1 MEENLANCIE
11 TEGKTVDEAVAN
23 ALTRLGVE
31 QKDVEIEVLDEGSRG
46 VFNILGTR
54 QARVRVRMKPL
65 PGQQVRRSSKGPA
78 QGAARDAAQALKG
91 DPAVVV
97 RDLLTAMGFEAPV
110 ESRETA
116 DGIEVTVGSTGA
128 DGLLIGKRGETLES
142 LQHIISKMLN
152 RENDKWTHVALD
164 VGGYRKRRESQ
175 LEKLALSMAE
185 RTQATGQEQTTEPLK
200 ASERR
205 IIHVALKDH
214 PAVKS
219 YAMGDGLIKRVVIAP
234 KEGGRSSSS

>member
-31 QKDVEIEVLDEGSRG
+31 QKDVEIEILDEGSRG
-46 VFNILGTR
+46 VFNILGAR
-54 QARVRVRMKPL
+54 QAKVRVRMKPL
-65 PGQQVRRSSKGPA
+65 PGQQVRRSRREPE
-78 QGAARDAAQALKG
+78 Q
-91 DPAVVV
+91 DPTAIV

-110 ESRETA
+110 EARETA
-116 DGIEVTVGSTGA
+116 DGIEITVGSTGA

-152 RENDKWTHVALD
+152 RDTEKWTHVALD
-164 VGGYRKRRESQ
+164 VGGYRRRRESQ
-175 LEKLALSMAE
+175 LEKLAVSMAD
-185 RTQATGQEQTTEPLK
+185 RAQATGQEQTTEPLK

-214 PAVKS
+214 PTVKS
-219 YAMGDGLIKRVVIAP
+219 YAVGDGLIKRVVIAP
-234 KEGGRSSSS
+234 KEGGRDSSR

>member
-1 MEENLANCIE
+1 MEENLTNCIE

-46 VFNILGTR
+46 VFNIIGTR
-54 QARVRVRMKPL
+54 QARVRVRMKAL
-65 PGQQVRRSSKGPA
+65 PGPARRASAEEDPVTIVRG
-78 QGAARDAAQALKG
+78 
-91 DPAVVV
+91 
-97 RDLLTAMGFEAPV
+97 LLTAMGFEAPV
-110 ESRETA
+110 ESRQTP
-116 DGIEVTVGSTGA
+116 DGIEITVGSTGA

-164 VGGYRKRRESQ
+164 VGGYRRRRESQ
-175 LEKLALSMAE
+175 LEKLATSMAE
-185 RTQATGQEQTTEPLK
+185 RVQATGQEQTTEPLK

-214 PAVKS
+214 PAARSFAV
-219 YAMGDGLIKRVVIAP
+219 GDGLIKRVVIGP
-234 KEGGRSSSS
+234 KEGSRNSSK

>member
-23 ALTRLGVE
+23 ALNRLGVDK
-31 QKDVEIEVLDEGSRG
+31 KDIEIEVLDEGSRG
-46 VFNILGTR
+46 VFNILGAR

-65 PGQQVRRSSKGPA
+65 PGQQVRPSRRQPE
-78 QGAARDAAQALKG
+78 Q

-97 RDLLTAMGFEAPV
+97 RELLVAMGFDAPV
-110 ESRETA
+110 ESRETD
-116 DGIEVTVGSTGA
+116 DGIEITVGSTGA

-152 RENDKWTHVALD
+152 RESDKWTHVALD

-175 LEKLALSMAE
+175 LEKLAVSMAE
-185 RTQATGQEQTTEPLK
+185 RAQATGQEQTTEPLK

-214 PAVKS
+214 PTVKS
-219 YAMGDGLIKRVVIAP
+219 YAVGEGLIKRVVIGP
-234 KEGGRSSSS
+234 KEGGRDSSR

>member
-31 QKDVEIEVLDEGSRG
+31 QKDVEIEILDEGSRG
-46 VFNILGTR
+46 VFNILGAR
-54 QARVRVRMKPL
+54 QAKVRVRMKPL
-65 PGQQVRRSSKGPA
+65 PGQQVRRSRREPE
-78 QGAARDAAQALKG
+78 Q
-91 DPAVVV
+91 DPAVIV

-116 DGIEVTVGSTGA
+116 DGIEITVGSTGA

-152 RENDKWTHVALD
+152 RDTEKWTHVALD
-164 VGGYRKRRESQ
+164 VGGYRRRRESQ
-175 LEKLALSMAE
+175 LEKLAVSMAD
-185 RTQATGQEQTTEPLK
+185 RAQATGQEQTTEPLK

-214 PAVKS
+214 PTVKS
-219 YAMGDGLIKRVVIAP
+219 YAVGDGLIKRVVIAP
-234 KEGGRSSSS
+234 KEGGRDSSR

>member
-11 TEGKTVDEAVAN
+11 TEGKTVDDAVAN

-54 QARVRVRMKPL
+54 PARVRVRMKPL
-65 PGQQVRRSSKGPA
+65 PGQQVRSSRREPE
-78 QGAARDAAQALKG
+78 Q
-91 DPAVVV
+91 DPAVIV
-97 RDLLTAMGFEAPV
+97 RGLLTAMGFEAPV

-116 DGIEVTVGSTGA
+116 DGIEITVGSTGV

-152 RENDKWTHVALD
+152 RESDKWTHVALD
-164 VGGYRKRRESQ
+164 IGGYRKRRESQ
-175 LEKLALSMAE
+175 LEKLAVSMAD
-185 RTQATGQEQTTEPLK
+185 RVQATGQEQTTEPLK

-214 PAVKS
+214 PTVKS
-219 YAMGDGLIKRVVIAP
+219 YAVGDGLVKRVVIGP
-234 KEGGRSSSS
+234 KEDGRNSSK

>member
-46 VFNILGTR
+46 VFNILGAR

-65 PGQQVRRSSKGPA
+65 PGQQVRRSSKEPE
-78 QGAARDAAQALKG
+78 Q
-91 DPAVVV
+91 DPAVIV
-97 RDLLTAMGFEAPV
+97 RGLLTAMGFEAPV
-110 ESRETA
+110 ESRQTA
-116 DGIEVTVGSTGA
+116 DGIEITVGSTGA

-152 RENDKWTHVALD
+152 RENEKWTHVALD

-175 LEKLALSMAE
+175 LEKLAVSMAE
-185 RTQATGQEQTTEPLK
+185 RAQATGQEQTTEPLK

-214 PAVKS
+214 PTVKS
-219 YAMGDGLIKRVVIAP
+219 YAVGDGLIKRVVIAP
-234 KEGGRSSSS
+234 KEGGRDSSR

>member
-31 QKDVEIEVLDEGSRG
+31 QKDVEVEVLDEGSRG
-46 VFNILGTR
+46 VFNILGAR

-65 PGQQVRRSSKGPA
+65 PGQQVRRSSKEPE
-78 QGAARDAAQALKG
+78 Q
-91 DPAVVV
+91 DPAVIV
-97 RDLLTAMGFEAPV
+97 RDLLAAMGFEAPV
-110 ESRETA
+110 ESRQTA

-152 RENDKWTHVALD
+152 RENEKWTHVALD

-175 LEKLALSMAE
+175 LEKLAVSMAE

-214 PAVKS
+214 PTVKS
-219 YAMGDGLIKRVVIAP
+219 YAVGDGLIKRVVIAP
-234 KEGGRSSSS
+234 KEGGRDSSR

>member
-23 ALTRLGVE
+23 ALSRLGVDR
-31 QKDVEIEVLDEGSRG
+31 KDVEIEVLDEGSRG
-46 VFNILGTR
+46 VFNILGAR

-65 PGQQVRRSSKGPA
+65 PGQMPGRSRKQPERLGQPE
-78 QGAARDAAQALKG
+78 Q
-91 DPAVVV
+91 DPAEVV
-97 RDLLTAMGFEAPV
+97 RNLLSAMGFDAPV
-110 ESRETA
+110 ESRETP
-116 DGIEVTVGSTGA
+116 DGIDITVGSTGA

-152 RENDKWTHVALD
+152 RENEEWTHVALD

-175 LEKLALSMAE
+175 LEKLALSMADKA
-185 RTQATGQEQTTEPLK
+185 QATGQEQTTEPLK

-219 YAMGDGLIKRVVIAP
+219 YAVGEGLIKRVVIGP
-234 KEGGRSSSS
+234 KEGGRS

>member
-31 QKDVEIEVLDEGSRG
+31 QKDVEIEVIDEGSRG
-46 VFNILGTR
+46 VFNILGGR
-54 QARVRVRMKPL
+54 PARVRVRMKPL
-65 PGQQVRRSSKGPA
+65 PGQQVRRSRKESE
-78 QGAARDAAQALKG
+78 Q
-91 DPAVVV
+91 DPAAVV
-97 RDLLTAMGFEAPV
+97 RGLLTAMGFEAPV

-152 RENDKWTHVALD
+152 RERENERWTHVALD

-175 LEKLALSMAE
+175 LEKLAVSMAD
-185 RTQATGQEQTTEPLK
+185 RAQATGQEQTTEPLK

-214 PAVKS
+214 PTVKS
-219 YAMGDGLIKRVVIAP
+219 YAVGDGLIKRVVIGP
-234 KEGGRSSSS
+234 KEGARNSSK